1 MLIKIPIRLVSE
13 SNICEHWSKKSK
25 RHKTQKLLV
34 RAFLNQYDL
43 GKPPYIVKLT
53 RFAPR
58 PFDSDNNQIC
68 FKWIRDAC
76 SEVLL
81 SCNIPGQA
89 DNDNR
94 IQWHYAY
101 EKTIAKEHYLTI
113 EIHHVD
119 SFFP

>member
-1 MLIKIPIRLVSE
+1 MLVKIPIRLVSE
-13 SNICEHWSKKSK
+13 SNTREHWAKKSK
-25 RHKTQKLLV
+25 RHKMQKLLV
-34 RAFLNQYDL
+34 RAFLNQHDL
-43 GKPPYIVKLT
+43 GNPPYIVKLT

-58 PFDSDNNQIC
+58 PFDSDNNQSC

-101 EKTIAKEHYLTI
+101 EKTKDKEHFLTI
-113 EIHHVD
+113 DIKPVA
-119 SFFP
+119 SFF